1 MDCIY
6 LTMLPM
12 MLNLFNQSMQN
23 HTAIVMKKI
32 LEIYKGFKELKKL
45 VDVASCLGANM
56 SLIVNTYPQ
65 ITGINFDLP
74 YVIKNAPCS
83 SSVEHVEG
91 DMFVN
96 VPSGQAIFTKI
107 LQNRLWLQTSIE
119 AVKWLAKQACAF
131 RGHDESIKSSN
142 SGNFIKMIKYS
153 ARMNKD
159 IVDAVLENASG
170 SAKYTSSDI
179 QKELLNII
187 SNRVWQKIREEIGD
201 AKFCILVD
209 EAQD

>member
-96 VPSGQAIFTKI
+96 VPSGQAIFTKSLLQLTI
-107 LQNRLWLQTSIE
+107 LPLVLAETCNSALQTFGKK
-119 AVKWLAKQACAF
+119 AL
-131 RGHDESIKSSN
+131 IKNPKISSN
-142 SGNFIKMIKYS
+142 GHIDISMQSGGGY
-153 ARMNKD
+153 
-159 IVDAVLENASG
+159 
-170 SAKYTSSDI
+170 
-179 QKELLNII
+179 
-187 SNRVWQKIREEIGD
+187 VW
-201 AKFCILVD
+201 AP
-209 EAQD
+209 